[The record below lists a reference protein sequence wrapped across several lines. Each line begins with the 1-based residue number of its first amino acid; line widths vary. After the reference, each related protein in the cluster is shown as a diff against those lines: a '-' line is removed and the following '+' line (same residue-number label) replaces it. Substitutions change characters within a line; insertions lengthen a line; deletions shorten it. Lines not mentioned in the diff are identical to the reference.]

1 MDYPIGRNKA
11 QLVKE
16 IANLSWTSTF
26 IFVFLVFLCCELYS
40 ITSRHVYNYIY
51 NDLINHNT

>member
-26 IFVFLVFLCCELYS
+26 IFVFLVFHCCELYS
-40 ITSRHVYNYIY
+40 ITSIYIY
-51 NDLINHNT
+51 KDLINHNT